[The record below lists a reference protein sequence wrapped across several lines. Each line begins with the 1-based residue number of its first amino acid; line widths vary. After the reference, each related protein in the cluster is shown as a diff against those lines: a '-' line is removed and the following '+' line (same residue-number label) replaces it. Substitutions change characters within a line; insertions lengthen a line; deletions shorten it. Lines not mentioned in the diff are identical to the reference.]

1 MLMHTKGSLLSV
13 DGGLAAIK
21 KDYVPVEKQEIS
33 TFRKMFICFLEWDEM
48 FN

>member
-1 MLMHTKGSLLSV
+1 MHTKGSLLSV

-33 TFRKMFICFLEWDEM
+33 TFRKMFICFLE
-48 FN
+48 